1 MEIIATIYVAIYFAN
16 HNVVCNTFKKTDSR
30 GKGTFKNIRRIY
42 LILSL
47 FMQFIATIK
56 KKKKPKPK
64 HYSPKANQIWTQI
77 RIFRGV
83 RVTNLRRL
91 LERLKASA
99 SVLAQFLIRRD

>member
-1 MEIIATIYVAIYFAN
+1 MEIVATIYVAIYFAN

-56 KKKKPKPK
+56 KKKK
-64 HYSPKANQIWTQI
+64 TQTQTLLSK
-77 RIFRGV
+77 GKS
-83 RVTNLRRL
+83 NLDTD
-91 LERLKASA
+91 KN
-99 SVLAQFLIRRD
+99 I